1 MDNAGSLRA
10 LLLTNEEAMI
20 ASFSAVCAELGIQAH
35 TGESCE
41 DLARDLQETK
51 FAAVVVDF
59 DRPEFGEKH
68 LPTLQ
73 ESKVNRNTVVV
84 AVSANT
90 KNLERAL
97 HNRAHFVLKR
107 PIQDVEVRRTLN
119 AAYDLMLSDR
129 RRRFRCSIVLP
140 VRLRMVRSGSTFEC
154 SSVNVSANGVA
165 VYSSMR
171 LKPMESVDV
180 EIVLPDGSV
189 IDASGLIVWDDGH
202 GKSGIHFQ
210 CRTPEVRKGL
220 DAWLAVQEA
229 AVAKGELIVRDFTNI
244 LPVANTSSAIA
255 ENRRS

>member
-1 MDNAGSLRA
+1 MGDSGPLRA
-10 LLLTNEEAMI
+10 LLLTNEESMI
-20 ASFSAVCAELGIQAH
+20 ASFSAVCAELGIHAL
-35 TGESCE
+35 TGSSSP
-41 DLARDLQETK
+41 DLARDLHETK

-59 DRPEFGEKH
+59 DRPEFGENH

-73 ESKVNRNTVVV
+73 ESKVNRNSVVV

-97 HNRAHFVLKR
+97 QNRAHFVLKR
-107 PIQDVEVRRTLN
+107 PIQEVEVRRTLN

-171 LKPMESVDV
+171 LKPTESVDV
-180 EIVLPDGSV
+180 EIVLPDGS
-189 IDASGLIVWDDGH
+189 IIAASGIIVWDDGH

-210 CRTPEVRKGL
+210 CRTQEVRKGL

-229 AVAKGELIVRDFTNI
+229 AVAKGELIVRDFAKI
-244 LPVANTSSAIA
+244 LPAANVAFASKEAPSL
-255 ENRRS
+255 